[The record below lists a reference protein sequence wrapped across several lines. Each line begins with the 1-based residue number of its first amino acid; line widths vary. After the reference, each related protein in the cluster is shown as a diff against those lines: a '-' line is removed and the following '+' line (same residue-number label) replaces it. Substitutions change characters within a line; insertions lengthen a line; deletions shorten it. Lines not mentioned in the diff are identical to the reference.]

1 MAFKVAALGPIP
13 RDQITT
19 HTGERLLRY
28 GCVLYTTAVLS
39 ALMGEAGEVVP
50 VSHVRSCD
58 AESVRRLLE
67 RLPGVTTT
75 HVSDRTDS
83 GDVIDLRY
91 MDQNRRIERQTGFMS
106 PIVVADVA
114 DLHNCDAF
122 VFVPVTDFEVSPDVL
137 RFIKQTSHGLVILD
151 AHGPTT
157 TATRHGERHYKYWVD
172 RDLWL
177 PHVDIL
183 KMNREEAACAWYA
196 AEYQASELDSRRH
209 GQDLPLDE
217 LPKLAEHCLNRGV
230 SALYVTL
237 DEEGCVVYFRDDA
250 GNTQE
255 QFVAQV
261 PVDRVID
268 TTGCGDSFAGGLAFG
283 LLSTRNY
290 VEACQ
295 YGNAAGAQ
303 RCASTDQLRYR
314 SLEDTKRQIRETY
327 GPMPS

>member
-1 MAFKVAALGPIP
+1 MTFKVAALGPIP

-19 HTGERLLRY
+19 HSGERLLRY

-39 ALMGEAGEVVP
+39 ALMGGAGEVVP
-50 VSHVRSCD
+50 VSHLRCSDTEPVH
-58 AESVRRLLE
+58 RLLE

-75 HVSDRTDS
+75 HVSNRTDS

-91 MDQNRRIERQTGFMS
+91 IDQNRRIERQTGFMS
-106 PIVVADVA
+106 PIAVADVA
-114 DLHNCDAF
+114 GLHNCDAF
-122 VFVPVTDFEVSPDVL
+122 VFVPVTDFEVSLDVL
-137 RFIKQTSHGLVILD
+137 RFIKQTSHGLIILD

-157 TATRHGERHYKYWVD
+157 TATRHGERLYKYWID

-183 KMNREEAACAWYA
+183 KMNREEAACTWYA
-196 AEYQASELDSRRH
+196 AEYQASELDARRH
-209 GQDLPLDE
+209 GHDLPLDD
-217 LPKLAEHCLNRGV
+217 LPELAEHCLNLGV

-237 DEEGCVVYFRDDA
+237 DEDGCVVYFRDD
-250 GNTQE
+250 GGKMQE
-255 QFVAQV
+255 HFVRQV

-283 LLSTRNY
+283 LLSTGDY

-295 YGNAAGAQ
+295 YANAAGAQ
-303 RCASTDQLRYR
+303 RCASADQLRYL
-314 SLEDTKRQIRETY
+314 SLEDTRRQIRETY
-327 GPMPS
+327 GPAPS